1 MIQIIFEQF
10 LSMGIVFIMGLAIAT
25 SPCLFPLLPLF
36 LLKNLQGEDSRR
48 RSLLITGILTAGI
61 LAAIG
66 LYSILSIIVWELT
79 NVLFMNSNLLLVL
92 SYILMIILGVIV
104 ASHKLREKIG
114 LSRISMKTTPGNPK
128 GLLGVFGVGASYTL
142 IAIPCTGA
150 LLVTGIGII
159 AVQTDLFLSL
169 IMYILLC
176 FGIAI
181 PYMSIALVT
190 GELRI
195 RLATKMA
202 NSQRNIEI
210 LVGMILIIVG
220 VYFLIFEGL
229 PYL

>member
-10 LSMGIVFIMGLAIAT
+10 LSMGIVFVMGLAIAT

-66 LYSILSIIVWELT
+66 LYSILSIILWELT
-79 NVLFMNSNLLLVL
+79 NVLFMSSRLLLAI
-92 SYILMIILGVIV
+92 SYVIMIILGIII
-104 ASHKLREKIG
+104 ASHTLREKIG
-114 LSRISMKTTPGNPK
+114 LTRISMKTSPGNPK

-150 LLVTGIGII
+150 LLVTAIGII
-159 AVQTDLFLSL
+159 GVQADLFLSL
-169 IMYILLC
+169 VMYVLLC
-176 FGIAI
+176 IAIAI
-181 PYMSIALVT
+181 PYMAIALVT
-190 GELRI
+190 GEFRI

-202 NSQRNIEI
+202 NSQRTIEI
-210 LVGMILIIVG
+210 FVGIVLIIVG
-220 VYFLIFEGL
+220 VYFLFVEGI